1 MNFQMFAEQHG
12 LIIDFLITDK
22 WVRVPTIDHPHKKN
36 GAYFFDGRTGA
47 VQNWAVHEKAIV
59 WKGEAK
65 NDPLYRA
72 KIQKS
77 REDSQ
82 KRNQEAASKAGWL
95 LKKAVRSTHP
105 YLAKKGFPDEQAL
118 VSNGLLVIPMRI
130 NEELAGLQLIDADG
144 NKKFLSGQ
152 KNKGAVAV
160 FDNKGIPILC
170 EGYATAMSIR
180 RALKAVK
187 IRYKIIVCFSASNL
201 KHCSQEYPDCII
213 VADNDKVGI
222 RVAKESGRPF
232 FVPPNS
238 KEDFNDYELRV
249 GAEKA
254 GKALI
259 GVGLTRAGQI
269 QTQ

>member
-1 MNFQMFAEQHG
+1 MSFQQFAESHG
-12 LIIDFLITDK
+12 LIIDHLVYDK
-22 WVRVPTIDHPHKKN
+22 WTRVKTVDHPNKKN
-36 GAYFFDGRTGA
+36 GSYIYDGRSGA
-47 VQNWAVHEKAIV
+47 VLNWAVHEKAIV

-77 REDSQ
+77 KQDTA
-82 KRNQEAASKAGWL
+82 KRNQEAASKAGWI
-95 LKKAVRSTHP
+95 LKKATRSTHP
-105 YLAKKGFPDEQAL
+105 YLAKKGFPEEQAL
-118 VSNGLLVIPMRI
+118 VWDGLLVIPMRI
-130 NEELAGLQLIDADG
+130 NEELSGVQLIDADG

-160 FDNKGIPILC
+160 FDNKGATILC

-187 IRYKIIVCFSASNL
+187 TRYKIIVCFSASNL
-201 KHCSQEYPDCII
+201 KHCSQEHPDCII

-232 FVPPNS
+232 FVPPNT
-238 KEDFNDYELRV
+238 KEDFNDYELRI

-259 GVGLTRAGQI
+259 GVGLKQAGQI
-269 QTQ
+269 HSQ